1 MLGIDRRTL
10 EIAWTLF
17 LFALVIF
24 LVYEIRR
31 TLLLFALAVILAHL
45 LAPVVNFIERLIPRR
60 VPRVTAIIFVYIAV
74 MAVIVAA
81 MIPLGSRLSTEA
93 ATLANRLPDVLNSD
107 PLSKIPVPQRFESF
121 RPEVTQFVHDRLDE
135 LTARI
140 GPMLTQAGTK
150 IISGLG
156 AAVGVILIPIIA
168 FFFLKEGAAIKNGV
182 VEMFPAQR
190 RHLIEEIFSDLHD
203 LLAQYIR
210 TLVLLSISAF
220 TFYAIFL
227 GATGAPYPVLLAGF
241 AAILEFIPAVGPFV
255 GAVTIITVTAFGG
268 YTHVPML
275 IVFLAVYRVFQDY
288 VLSPHLLSSGVK
300 IHPMLVLFGVLAG
313 EQIAGIPGMFFSALV
328 MAALRLILL
337 RLRRRRSVAH

>member
-45 LAPVVNFIERLIPRR
+45 LAPVVRFVERLIPRR
-60 VPRVTAIIFVYIAV
+60 VPRVAATALVYVAAIA
-74 MAVIVAA
+74 AIVAA
-81 MIPLGSRLSTEA
+81 MIPLGSRISTEA
-93 ATLANRLPDVLNSD
+93 ATLANRLPEVLNSD
-107 PLSKIPVPQRFESF
+107 PISKLPVPQRFESF

-140 GPMLTQAGTK
+140 GPMLSQAGTK

-156 AAVGVILIPIIA
+156 AVVGVILIPIIA
-168 FFFLKEGAAIKNGV
+168 FFFLKEGPAIQDAI
-182 VEMFPAQR
+182 VEMFPLQR
-190 RHLIEEIFSDLHD
+190 RKLIEQIFSDLHE
-203 LLAQYIR
+203 LLSQYIR

-220 TFYAIFL
+220 TCYAVFL

-255 GAVTIITVTAFGG
+255 GALTIVTVTAFAG
-268 YTHVPML
+268 YPHVLML
-275 IVFLAVYRVFQDY
+275 VIFLVVYRIFQDY
-288 VLSPHLLSSGVK
+288 VLNPHLMSSGVNV
-300 IHPMLVLFGVLAG
+300 HPMLVLFGVFAG
-313 EQIAGIPGMFFSALV
+313 EQIAGIPGMFFSVPV
-328 MAALRLILL
+328 MAALRLVVL
-337 RLRRRRSVAH
+337 RLRRRRSVSN